1 MAGLRDIA
9 IQWYRR
15 AFGAPAGS
23 DIRDEGF
30 TTVLDGN
37 GAVGLSETAMSSR
50 AVTDA
55 EGPRGVL
62 AAATGLTLAGH
73 RATAYLSGHEIAAV
87 QDLLVSAAGRHA
99 PLVVHLATR
108 SAAAHGAALG
118 SGHDT
123 VHLSADAGCFV
134 LFAANVQEA
143 ADFSFIARRVSEQT
157 LVPGLVVMDGEQT
170 ALAAQ
175 DVRLLSPN
183 QVARF
188 LGAAGEEIE
197 TPTAAQKLLFG
208 ARRRRL
214 PAWHDLDE
222 PMLTGAVFD
231 RESFGLGAA
240 ARRPYFDDF
249 VDDALARAFED
260 FDDTTG
266 RRYDTISQHRLDN
279 ARLVLIAQG
288 AAVETARRTSDL
300 LRKQHRIRAGVVG
313 LHALRPFPGA
323 AIADAIE
330 AVDRVIVLERGD
342 AALSGG
348 PPLTR
353 EIRASVY
360 GTGRQPA
367 CQTAVYGVGGLPLR
381 VEDLITLCADAD
393 DKTPDP
399 AFLGIAFDDDATNQ
413 PKREVLLDALRR
425 AYPHAAGM
433 GVRARQDAAAPRQKD
448 SLAIKVRRSGKGAR
462 LTRAAAALLHTL
474 EGGRIRSRPGPPCDW
489 LIHGGDHL
497 LDPGDAI
504 GADVTLDVARR
515 VITLHRENRHFR
527 VPDGEPGE
535 ELLLGGLFA
544 ALLHGGL
551 LEQKSRRIVGA
562 RRKLLEPGDA
572 ERRDDMLAAFE
583 KGLEALEETGG
594 PKIPSRP
601 PYEDTPAPA
610 AVRALGRSDDHVASL
625 PRFWDQT
632 GILYRDG
639 ETDRLTADPYFATGS
654 MPPLSATFGDNHE
667 QRAWLPAFDPAACTG
682 CGKCWTRC
690 PDSAIGIVAAGPAAL
705 IDAGIRETGA
715 EAVRQ
720 VAGKLASRILADAR
734 KSESPPP
741 RFGDMLGDAWTWL
754 MEKAPLPDERKQAI
768 ADGVEKIDKL
778 FGALPVAVT
787 APFFGDAEAKNKDS
801 GELLSLVVNA
811 DACQA
816 CGICVQACEPG
827 ALEARD
833 TDATFLAEARALW
846 DAWSATPDTPGATLV
861 RAAGHDD
868 VGPAAAMLLSRYCQ
882 FAMAGSDVGE
892 AGSGEK
898 AAVRLAL
905 STIEYHQQPVVQRFA
920 NELSTAGAEL
930 TTMIRE
936 TLSGTLPVEDLDA
949 VSEQLESLASPRVDL
964 STLAERI
971 SGGDV
976 DHSVDTAYLLRL
988 IELSRDVA
996 SAHHRLIEGEY
1007 GLGRARY
1014 GLAITGATTA
1024 SWAARFPANPFQVP
1038 AVVDASGD
1046 APLLARGLVEG
1057 HLEETTNLARLLRLA
1072 RLELERPDGLDWKRD
1087 ALADLRWQD
1096 LDDDELA
1103 LCPPLLLVGG
1113 DDMLAGRGLAQLIW
1127 LLNAGLPVKVLLL
1140 SSLGLGL
1147 TGAETRDAHT
1157 GAGMLALSQR
1167 NAYVAQSSIAW
1178 PDHFSASLAQA
1189 LEFRGPA
1196 LIEVYAPSPSRD
1208 GFAAENTIEQARLAV
1223 ETRVLPLFR
1232 YDPRRDGVFGTRIS
1246 LEGNPDESD
1255 AGPADW
1261 MRGQA
1266 RFAAH
1271 ADTPALETAADSCM
1285 QNWQTLQELAGE
1297 VTPFTAKVEEHIRAD
1312 VAAEHQA
1319 ELDAQQQAAAAEL
1332 AEIRDKT
1339 RAEIAVGLRSRL
1351 LELAKRG
1358 KDR

>member
-15 AFGAPAGS
+15 AFGAPAGT
-23 DIRDEGF
+23 DIRDEGL

-37 GAVGLSETAMSSR
+37 GAVAVAETAMSTR
-50 AVTDA
+50 TVNDA
-55 EGPRGVL
+55 EGPRGRL
-62 AAATGLTLAGH
+62 AAATGLALAGH
-73 RATAYLSGHEIAAV
+73 RATAHLSGQEIGAV
-87 QDLLVSAAGRHA
+87 EDLLVSAAGRHA
-99 PLVVHLATR
+99 PLVVHLTTR

-118 SGHDT
+118 SGHES
-123 VHLSADAGCFV
+123 VHLCADAGCFV

-143 ADFSFIARRVSEQT
+143 ADFGFIARRVSEQT
-157 LVPGLVVMDGEQT
+157 LVPGLVVIDDGQT

-188 LGAAGEEIE
+188 LGAAGDQIE
-197 TPTAAQKLLFG
+197 TPNTAQKLLFG

-249 VDDALARAFED
+249 VDDALAQAYEAFAE
-260 FDDTTG
+260 TTG
-266 RRYDTISQHRLDN
+266 RRHDAVSRHRLED
-279 ARLVLIAQG
+279 AKLVLVAQG
-288 AAVETARRTSDL
+288 AAIETARLAADL

-313 LHALRPFPGA
+313 VHALRPFPDVT
-323 AIADAIE
+323 IATAIE
-330 AVDRVIVLERGD
+330 AVERVIVLERGD
-342 AALSGG
+342 AALSGE

-353 EIRASVY
+353 EIRASIY
-360 GTGRQPA
+360 DTGRRPL
-367 CQTAVYGVGGLPLR
+367 CHTAVYGVGGLPLR
-381 VEDLITLCADAD
+381 IEDVIKLCADAD
-393 DKTPDP
+393 DDTPDP
-399 AFLGIAFDDDATNQ
+399 VFLGIAFDDDAPNQ

-433 GVRARQDAAAPRQKD
+433 GVRAQHDAAARRQKGT
-448 SLAIKVRRSGKGAR
+448 LAINVRRSGNGAG
-462 LTRAAAALLHTL
+462 LTGAAAALLHIL
-474 EGGRIRSRPGPPCDW
+474 EGGRVRSRSGARCDW
-489 LIHGGDHL
+489 LLHGDDNL

-504 GADVTLDVARR
+504 DADITLGAAQRA
-515 VITLHRENRHFR
+515 ITLHGEDRHFR
-527 VPDGEPGE
+527 IPDGEPADE
-535 ELLLGGLFA
+535 ILLGGLFA
-544 ALLHGGL
+544 ALVQGGL

-562 RRKLLEPGDA
+562 RRKLLESVDA
-572 ERRDDMLAAFE
+572 ARRDDMLAGFE
-583 KGLEALEETGG
+583 KGFQALEETGA
-594 PKIPSRP
+594 PEIPSRP
-601 PYEDTPAPA
+601 PHDAVSAPA
-610 AVRALGRSDDHVASL
+610 AVRALGRSDDRVASL

-639 ETDRLTADPYFATGS
+639 QTERLTADPYLATGS
-654 MPPLSATFGDNHE
+654 MPPLSATFSDDRE

-682 CGKCWTRC
+682 CGKCWTQC
-690 PDSAIGIVAAGPAAL
+690 PDSAIAVVAAGPAAL
-705 IDAGIRETGA
+705 IDSGIRETGA

-720 VAGKLASRILADAR
+720 VAGKLASRILAEGR
-734 KSESPPP
+734 KSDAPPA
-741 RFGDMLGDAWTWL
+741 RFGDMLGDAWAWL
-754 MEKAPLPDERKQAI
+754 NEKAPLPDERKQAI
-768 ADGVEKIDKL
+768 EDGVTKIDGL
-778 FGALPVAVT
+778 LGALPVAVT
-787 APFFGDAEAKNKDS
+787 KPFFGDAEAKNKDS

-816 CGICVQACEPG
+816 CGICVQACEPD
-827 ALEARD
+827 ALRSRD
-833 TDATFLAEARALW
+833 TDATFLAETDALW
-846 DAWSATPDTPGATLV
+846 DAWSATPDTPGTSLV
-861 RAAGHDD
+861 RAAEHDD

-898 AAVRLAL
+898 TAVRLAL
-905 STIEYHQQPVVQRFA
+905 SAIEYHQQPVVQRFA

-930 TTMIRE
+930 ATMIRE

-964 STLAERI
+964 STLAERV
-971 SGGDV
+971 SGGDA
-976 DHSVDTAYLLRL
+976 DRSVETAYLLRL
-988 IELSRDVA
+988 IELSKDIA
-996 SAHHRLIEGEY
+996 SAHHRLVKGEH

-1014 GLAITGATTA
+1014 GLAITGATA
-1024 SWAARFPANPFQVP
+1024 ANWAARFPANPFQVP
-1038 AVVDASGD
+1038 AVVDANGD
-1046 APLLARGLVEG
+1046 APQLARGLVEG
-1057 HLEETTNLARLLRLA
+1057 HLEETTNLVRLLRLA
-1072 RLELERPDGLDWKRD
+1072 RLELERPDGLEWKRD
-1087 ALADLRWQD
+1087 ALAELRWRD

-1103 LCPPLLLVGG
+1103 LCPPLLLVGS
-1113 DDMLAGRGLAQLIW
+1113 DDMLAGRGLAQLVW

-1147 TGAETRDAHT
+1147 TAAATRDVHT
-1157 GAGMLALSQR
+1157 GVGMLALSQR

-1178 PDHFSASLAQA
+1178 PDHFSESLAEA

-1208 GFAAENTIEQARLAV
+1208 GFATEDTIEQARLAV

-1232 YDPRRDGVFGTRIS
+1232 YDPRGDGVFGTRIS
-1246 LEGNPDESD
+1246 LDGNPVDGE

-1261 MRGQA
+1261 ALGQA

-1271 ADTPALETAADSCM
+1271 ADTPALERAANACTG
-1285 QNWQTLQELAGE
+1285 NWRTLQELAGE
-1297 VTPFTAKVEEHIRAD
+1297 VTPFTAKVEADIRAD
-1312 VAAEHQA
+1312 VAAEHRA

-1332 AEIRDKT
+1332 AEVRDRT
-1339 RAEIAVGLRSRL
+1339 RADIAAGLRSRL
-1351 LELAKRG
+1351 LELAKRR